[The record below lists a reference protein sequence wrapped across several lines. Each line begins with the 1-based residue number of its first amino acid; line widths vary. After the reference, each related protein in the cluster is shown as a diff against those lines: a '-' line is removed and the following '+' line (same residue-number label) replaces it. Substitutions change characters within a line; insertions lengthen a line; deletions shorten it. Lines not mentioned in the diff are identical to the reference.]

1 MSSDSD
7 TEKEEYESVRVV
19 GSEIYYYGDIDRESI
34 LEFIETYKKLEIDL
48 LKKSIELPGYSPII
62 RVHICS
68 DGGDLEGRRMVNM
81 RTHFAFFQ
89 FQ

>member
-7 TEKEEYESVRVV
+7 TEKEEYECVRVV

-68 DGGDLEGRRMVNM
+68 DGGDVFAGMSAMDTLKQSRVNH
-81 RTHFAFFQ
+81 R
-89 FQ
+89 